1 MLHSG
6 NKILDKKNKYSN
18 SRVRKKNSGPNKK
31 PSPPP
36 FPTLQVKWSV
46 LTRKLLNQR
55 FIWVKLNSSCIHHE
69 LFTVTEYMYHK

>member
-6 NKILDKKNKYSN
+6 IKILDKKNKYSN
-18 SRVRKKNSGPNKK
+18 SRVRKKNSGRNKK
-31 PSPPP
+31 PYPP